1 MKQFVKTSN
10 CFPNAQRKKKRN
22 KKEKYLFFVQ
32 RLDHPEEDKVFL
44 KMRAVRFL
52 HEKPPYS

>member
-1 MKQFVKTSN
+1 MHKE
-10 CFPNAQRKKKRN
+10 KKKRN